1 MPRLPSVFATRL
13 VVARGK
19 AVASLAALRN
29 MTMAGCVAGCL
40 ALVSLAASAEVGV
53 GPQPMPYP
61 APVAAPRDIAF
72 AGTIALAVDATDTR
86 HKVFEVRES
95 IPVQAA
101 GPMTLLYPAWE
112 PASHAETAAV
122 ASLAGLVIRAD
133 GQRLA
138 WQRDPVNVHAFH
150 IDVPVAARTIDLEFQ
165 TITRAADALLL
176 PDSALLQWHRVVLY
190 PAGWFARNI
199 PVAATLRLPP
209 GLHAFSALEV
219 ERSVDDR
226 IIYKPTSLET
236 LTDSPVAASRYV
248 QQVNLAPKGA
258 PPFRLDLLAERPGD
272 LAATSDDLAGLRS
285 LIEQAGRVFG
295 APHYAH
301 YDALVTLSDKF
312 SAGGIEHLESAEDNL
327 PADYFTRPDKQLN
340 NRDLIA
346 HEYVHSWN
354 GRFRQPADLWTP
366 TLNEPMR
373 DSLLWVYEGQ
383 TEFWGRVLA
392 ARSGMRSTQETL
404 DKLALD
410 AAVVAARPGRSWK
423 SLADS
428 SLDPLSV
435 IGHPMPWRDWQ
446 RREDYYPEGV
456 MLWLYVDALIR
467 EKSDGR
473 KSLDDFARAFFAID
487 GSSQI
492 TKTYTFDDVCAALNS
507 VTPYDW
513 AGFLRAR
520 LDSQKADVLDGLV
533 RDGWQLTFT
542 DTATETFRQD
552 ELDAGASNLGYSIGL
567 AVTESGEV
575 RTVAWHGPAF
585 DGPGARRQDPVSQ
598 RKAVYARCTG
608 GCGARVRERSD
619 RTRLRGGRAQRERAY
634 SLSRTVALSTAAT
647 DRREQGPNRCAV
659 VAAALGNLDD
669 R

>member
-1 MPRLPSVFATRL
+1 MSRWLRVFAARRVVTQDEAAGRL
-13 VVARGK
+13 AVLRKK
-19 AVASLAALRN
+19 ALAVCAL
-29 MTMAGCVAGCL
+29 GGL
-40 ALVSLAASAEVGV
+40 AVIPLVASAEVGV
-53 GPQPMPYP
+53 GPQPVPYP
-61 APVAAPRDIAF
+61 APIAAPRDIAF
-72 AGTIALAVDATDTR
+72 AGAIALAVDATDTR

-95 IPVQAA
+95 IPVQTA
-101 GPMTLLYPAWE
+101 GPMILLYPAWE

-150 IDVPVAARTIDLEFQ
+150 IDVPAGARTIDVAFQ

-176 PDSALLQWHRVVLY
+176 PDSALLQWHRVLLY

-199 PVAATLRLPP
+199 SVAATLRLPP

-219 ERSVDDR
+219 ERS
-226 IIYKPTSLET
+226 IGGTIAYKPTSLET
-236 LTDSPVAASRYV
+236 LTDSPVAASRYTR
-248 QQVNLAPKGA
+248 QIDLAPAGE
-258 PPFRLDLLAERPGD
+258 PPFRLDLLAEHPGG
-272 LAATSDDLAGLRS
+272 LAAGSDELAALRS
-285 LIEQAGRVFG
+285 LVEQTGRVFG

-327 PADYFTRPDKQLN
+327 PADYFTHVAGQLN
-340 NRDLIA
+340 SRDLIA

-354 GRFRQPADLWTP
+354 GRFRQPSDLWTP
-366 TLNEPMR
+366 TLNQPMR

-392 ARSGMRSTQETL
+392 ARSGMRNTQETL

-410 AAVVAARPGRSWK
+410 AAVVAARSGRSWK

-456 MLWLYVDALIR
+456 MLWLDVDALIR
-467 EKSDGR
+467 EKSADR
-473 KSLDDFARAFFAID
+473 KSLDDFAQAFFAID
-487 GSSQI
+487 GGSRI
-492 TKTYTFDDVCAALNS
+492 TRTYTFEDVCAALNS

-520 LDSQKADVLDGLV
+520 LDSQKAEVLDGLA
-533 RDGWQLTFT
+533 RDGWRLTFT
-542 DTATETFRQD
+542 DTPTETFRQD
-552 ELDAGASNLGYSIGL
+552 ELDAGASNLSYSIGL
-567 AVTESGEV
+567 AVTQSGEV

-585 DGPGARRQDPVSQ
+585 DAGLAPGDKIQSVNGKPFAPGVLEGAVRASANAPIELGFEADGRNVSARIPYRGPLRYPRLQ
-598 RKAVYARCTG
+598 RIAG
-608 GCGARVRERSD
+608 SSD
-619 RTRLRGGRAQRERAY
+619 RI
-634 SLSRTVALSTAAT
+634 
-647 DRREQGPNRCAV
+647 
-659 VAAALGNLDD
+659 AALLAP
-669 R
+669 RH

>member
-1 MPRLPSVFATRL
+1 MAHLPSVFVSCR
-13 VVARGK
+13 VVVRGQ
-19 AVASLAALRN
+19 AIASLAALRN
-29 MTMAGCVAGCL
+29 RTIARCAAGFL

-53 GPQPMPYP
+53 GPQPLPYP

-112 PASHAETAAV
+112 SASHAETSAV
-122 ASLAGLVIRAD
+122 ASLAGLVIRA
-133 GQRLA
+133 GGKRIP
-138 WQRDPVNVHAFH
+138 WRRDPVNVHAFH
-150 IDVPVAARTIDLEFQ
+150 VDVPAGARTIELEFQ
-165 TITRAADALLL
+165 DITRPADALLL
-176 PDSALLQWHRVVLY
+176 PDSVLVQWHRVLLY

-199 PVAATLRLPP
+199 PVAATLKLPP
-209 GLHAFSALEV
+209 GLHAFSALEPV
-219 ERSVDDR
+219 HDSDGTTV
-226 IIYKPTSLET
+226 YKPTSLET

-248 QQVNLAPKGA
+248 RQINLAPEGV
-258 PPFRLDLLAERPGD
+258 PPFRLDLLAERPAD
-272 LAATSDDLAGLRS
+272 LAATPEDLAALRA
-285 LIEQAGRVFG
+285 LIDQTGRVFG
-295 APHYAH
+295 VPHYAH
-301 YDALVTLSDKF
+301 YDALVTLSDQF

-327 PADYFTRPDKQLN
+327 PADYFTHPDRQLN

-410 AAVVAARPGRSWK
+410 AAVVAARRGRSWK

-428 SLDPLSV
+428 SLDPLFV

-456 MLWLYVDALIR
+456 VLWLYVDALIR
-467 EKSDGR
+467 EQSGGH
-473 KSLDDFARAFFAID
+473 KSLDDFAQAFFAID
-487 GSSQI
+487 GGSRI
-492 TKTYTFDDVCAALNS
+492 TRTYTFDDVCAALNR

-520 LDSQKADVLDGLV
+520 LDSQKADVLDGLA
-533 RDGWQLTFT
+533 RDGWRLTFT
-542 DTATETFRQD
+542 DTPTETFRQD
-552 ELDAGASNLGYSIGL
+552 ELDAGASNLSYSIGL
-567 AVTESGEV
+567 AVAENGEV

-585 DGPGARRQDPVSQ
+585 DAGLAPGDRIRSVNGKPFAPGALEAAVRVSANTPIELGFEADG
-598 RKAVYARCTG
+598 RSVSARIPYRGPLRYPRLERITG
-608 GCGARVRERSD
+608 SRD
-619 RTRLRGGRAQRERAY
+619 RI
-634 SLSRTVALSTAAT
+634 
-647 DRREQGPNRCAV
+647 
-659 VAAALGNLDD
+659 AALLAP
-669 R
+669 RH

>member
-1 MPRLPSVFATRL
+1 M
-13 VVARGK
+13 RGSAAE
-19 AVASLAALRN
+19 AVAALRRKSIAACL
-29 MTMAGCVAGCL
+29 TACL
-40 ALVSLAASAEVGV
+40 ALMSLTASAEVGV
-53 GPQPMPYP
+53 GPQPVPYP
-61 APVAAPRDIAF
+61 APIATPRDIAF
-72 AGTIALAVDATDTR
+72 AGTITLAVDATDTR
-86 HKVFEVRES
+86 HKVFEVHES

-112 PASHAETAAV
+112 SASHAETAAV
-122 ASLAGLVIRAD
+122 ANLAGLMIRVNGKRID
-133 GQRLA
+133 

-150 IDVPVAARTIDLEFQ
+150 IDVPAGARTIDLEFQ
-165 TITRAADALLL
+165 YITRAADALLL
-176 PDSALLQWHRVVLY
+176 PDSALLQWHRVLLY

-199 PVAATLRLPP
+199 PVAATLKLPP
-209 GLHAFSALEV
+209 GLHAFSALGV
-219 ERSVDDR
+219 ERSMDDM
-226 IIYKPTSLET
+226 IVYKPTNLET

-248 QQVNLAPKGA
+248 HQVNLAPKGT

-272 LAATSDDLAGLRS
+272 LAASRDDLATLRS
-285 LIEQAGRVFG
+285 LVDQAGRVFG

-327 PADYFTRPDKQLN
+327 PADYFTHPGQQLD

-392 ARSGMRSTQETL
+392 ARSGMRSMQETL

-473 KSLDDFARAFFAID
+473 KNLDDFAQVFFAID
-487 GSSQI
+487 GSSRI
-492 TKTYTFDDVCAALNS
+492 TRTYTFDDVCAALDS

-520 LDSQKADVLDGLV
+520 LDSQKADVLDGLA
-533 RDGWQLTFT
+533 RDGWRLTFT
-542 DTATETFRQD
+542 DTPTETFRQD
-552 ELDAGASNLGYSIGL
+552 ELDAGVSNLSYSIGL
-567 AVTESGEV
+567 AVTESGDV

-585 DGPGARRQDPVSQ
+585 DAGLGPGDRIQSVNGKPFAPGALEAAVRASANAPIELGFEADGRSVSARIPYRGPL
-598 RKAVYARCTG
+598 RYPRL
-608 GCGARVRERSD
+608 ERIAGSRD
-619 RTRLRGGRAQRERAY
+619 RIA
-634 SLSRTVALSTAAT
+634 ALLAPRHQAMSAT
-647 DRREQGPNRCAV
+647 D
-659 VAAALGNLDD
+659 
-669 R
+669 